1 MTLRLTN
8 SNPNH
13 LTLRQPTAPSERAT
27 RIALYSHDTQ
37 GLGHLRR
44 NLLIAS
50 SLVRVTPRPTIL
62 LIGGAREV
70 GAFNIPPG
78 VDCLTVPSLSKSETG
93 GYGVRSLDVSLAELV
108 HMRRTAMLAGLRAF
122 DPDLFIVDKVP
133 LGAQDELEPSLEWLR
148 RRGRAACVLGLR
160 EVLDEPA
167 VAKREWA
174 RDRCDASIAKFYDQ
188 VWVYGDP
195 SIYDTAR
202 EYAIHAST
210 SAKIRHTGYLNPL
223 DAAEHTTTGRPT
235 QGDDMELASGER
247 FVLCAVGG
255 GQDGAELAMAFAQ
268 ARSPQGVKRVVV
280 TGPFMPSEVRMRL
293 RALAESDATLIVKEF
308 ITEPYR
314 LMGRA
319 ARIICMGGYNTVCEA
334 LAFRCPT
341 LVVPRVKPRQE
352 QWIRAERMRRRG
364 LLDVQHPEALS
375 SESLSAW
382 MARTDHRGPDARA
395 ASLRF
400 DGLRRIPALAQEL
413 LAPAA
418 CAKEA
423 AGARV

>member
-8 SNPNH
+8 SNPIH
-13 LTLRQPTAPSERAT
+13 PTLRQPSTPGERAT

-50 SLVRVTPRPTIL
+50 SLVRMTPRPTIL

-160 EVLDEPA
+160 EVLDEPG

-195 SIYDTAR
+195 SIYDTTR
-202 EYAIHAST
+202 EYALHAAT
-210 SAKIRHTGYLNPL
+210 TAKVRHTGYLNPL
-223 DAAEHTTTGRPT
+223 DVAEHTPSGRAT
-235 QGDDMELASGER
+235 QADDVDLASGER
-247 FVLCAVGG
+247 LVLCAVGG
-255 GQDGAELAMAFAQ
+255 GQDGAELALAFAL
-268 ARSPQGVKRVVV
+268 ARSPGGIKRVLV
-280 TGPFMPSEVRMRL
+280 TGPFMPGEVRSRL
-293 RALAESDATLIVKEF
+293 RTLAESDATLIVKEF

-319 ARIICMGGYNTVCEA
+319 AMIICMGGYNTVCEA
-334 LAFRCPT
+334 LAFACPT

-352 QWIRAERMRRRG
+352 QWIRAERMRERA
-364 LLDVQHPEALS
+364 LLDVQHPDSLS
-375 SESLSAW
+375 PESLSMW
-382 MARTDHRGPDARA
+382 MASTDSCTRDLRA
-395 ASLRF
+395 TAFRF
-400 DGLRRIPALAQEL
+400 DGLRRIPELAQDL

-418 CAKEA
+418 HAKEA